1 MYYELALISVLIAA
15 GYWGLY
21 FVRYPGQGRT
31 YGLMQVGAALAAGLG
46 LYHRRVGG
54 PTWYGVAGAVGVGAG
69 ACLLLVGPLV
79 RSAAR
84 KFVGIERFG
93 LAERL
98 LAIADLL
105 APGSGVAEERQL
117 LVAMREIRDGKIDH
131 TLVALAAA
139 REHASPAKRLA
150 IDERTAMLY
159 LTAYRWDEA
168 IAYAEEHLFTI
179 EASRD
184 AQPTALR
191 RALGIAPPVWVD
203 LLGAYGYKGNLEQ
216 AARMLERLEDVCAGR
231 DDTAIWL
238 HRGRMVFL
246 ALAGRVA
253 AVEQLTNK
261 RGSRHMSRG
270 ARAYWLAVAHERN
283 GDASGA
289 EIAYAKAR
297 SSSRGRPREL
307 IDQALA
313 HLHEIN
319 PIELTPLVQALV
331 TRVEAAPAPTVRLRE
346 RPRSPWVTRAL
357 TASMFVA
364 AGVMMVAVGDSTDL
378 GVLVRSGAMVRG
390 FIHAN
395 GEWWRLVSCNFI
407 HVGGLHLMINA
418 LGLWVLGKLC
428 EEMFGPVRTL
438 AIFGIAGIGG
448 FVASYLASPV
458 GISAGASG
466 AIFGLL
472 GAVFAELTLHKQQHR
487 AAWGR
492 GMWGSL
498 AVVAVGQVGIDF
510 MYSGVTDQ
518 YAHAGGLAFGALLGA
533 LLSPHSRWQRIAE
546 PVARGLAAAF
556 VGACIWAAVMVVR
569 TPIAKSLGT
578 PDHAIS
584 ITPALMI
591 DAPVG
596 WKYDGDALHDPDEM
610 IELRFTTSNAAAP
623 FEDFTAHEKDRV
635 HTQFDRI
642 ALATDHVVPLPSG
655 WQGSELAVSGEDAD
669 GAGGR
674 QHYRIVIA
682 GKEMQ
687 GGVVLV
693 SLEIADSMARA
704 APAFFTAQIASL
716 TTVRK

>member
-15 GYWGLY
+15 GYWGFY
-21 FVRYPGQGRT
+21 FVRYHARVRT
-31 YGLMQVGAALAAGLG
+31 YGLMQLGAAIGAGLG
-46 LYHRRVGG
+46 LYHRRAGG
-54 PTWYGVAGAVGVGAG
+54 PAWFGIAGAVGTGAG

-79 RSAAR
+79 RGAAR
-84 KFVGIERFG
+84 RFAGIERFG
-93 LAERL
+93 LAEKL

-117 LVAMREIRDGKIDH
+117 LVAMREIRDGKIDQ
-131 TLVALAAA
+131 TLGALAAA
-139 REHASPAKRLA
+139 RAQASPDKRLA

-179 EASRD
+179 EAPREG
-184 AQPTALR
+184 QPTALR
-191 RALGIAPPVWVD
+191 RALGIAPPVWVE

-216 AARMLERLEDVCAGR
+216 AARMLARLEDVCAGR
-231 DDTAIWL
+231 DDAAIWV

-253 AVEQLTNK
+253 AVVQLTDK
-261 RGSRHMSRG
+261 HTSRHMSRG

-283 GDASGA
+283 GDARA
-289 EIAYAKAR
+289 ARIAYAKAR
-297 SSSRGRPREL
+297 SKSRGRPRTL
-307 IDQALA
+307 IDQALE
-313 HLHEIN
+313 HLDEIK
-319 PIELTPLVQALV
+319 PIELTPRTQELV
-331 TRVEAAPAPTVRLRE
+331 TRVEAAPAPIIALRE
-346 RPRSPWVTRAL
+346 RPRGPWVTRGL
-357 TASMFVA
+357 TASMFVV
-364 AGVMMVAVGDSTDL
+364 AGVMLFAVGDSTDL

-390 FIHAN
+390 LIHTN
-395 GEWWRLVSCNFI
+395 GEWWRLVSCNFV
-407 HVGGLHLMINA
+407 HVGGLHLLINA

-438 AIFGIAGIGG
+438 AIFGIAGVGG

-472 GAVFAELTLHKQQHR
+472 GAVFAELSLHKQHHR

-510 MYSGVTDQ
+510 MYAGVTDQ
-518 YAHAGGLAFGALLGA
+518 YAHAGGLAFGALMGVV
-533 LLSPHSRWQRIAE
+533 LSPHSRWTKLAE
-546 PVARGLAAAF
+546 PVARILGAAF

-569 TPIAKSLGT
+569 TPLATSLGT
-578 PDHAIS
+578 PDHPIALGPSLTINA
-584 ITPALMI
+584 PASWL
-591 DAPVG
+591 
-596 WKYDGDALHDPDEM
+596 YDGDSLHDPDEM
-610 IELRFTTSNAAAP
+610 IELRFATSNAAAP
-623 FEDFTAHEKDRV
+623 FEDFTAHERERIHK
-635 HTQFDRI
+635 QFDRI
-642 ALATDHVVPLPSG
+642 AIATEHVVPLPPG
-655 WQGSELAVSGEDAD
+655 WQGSELEVSGEDPD

-674 QHYRIVIA
+674 QQYRIVIA
-682 GKEMQ
+682 GTPMP
-687 GGVVLV
+687 GGLALV

-716 TTVRK
+716 TTIRK